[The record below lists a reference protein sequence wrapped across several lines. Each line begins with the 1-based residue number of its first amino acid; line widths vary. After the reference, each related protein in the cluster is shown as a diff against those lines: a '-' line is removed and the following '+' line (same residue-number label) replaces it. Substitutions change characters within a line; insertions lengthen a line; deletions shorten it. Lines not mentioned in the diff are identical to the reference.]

1 MLSTFA
7 RPEVFPLE
15 PISLLFCAHRDGK
28 PSRSMVIW
36 KAFSNRPRYLVGSE
50 KVGRFYVCNTH
61 ILTYFAS
68 VISVVQKK
76 ATSKCAVNCNIAGYI
91 NPERLSFF
99 SFCPSIC
106 FYAAVFLSFKTF
118 YRIKCKSSVSKFI
131 HIFEHSDSDYTF
143 LVMFPGCRT
152 SNLTAGVTGHS
163 YFGEALWPMQ
173 KKKNT
178 KIVYNVQAKKKKKK
192 ITNVNSI

>member
-1 MLSTFA
+1 MVCSFAMLSTFA
-7 RPEVFPLE
+7 RPGVFPLE

-28 PSRSMVIW
+28 PPRSMVIW

-50 KVGRFYVCNTH
+50 KVGRFYVCNTR

-76 ATSKCAVNCNIAGYI
+76 ATSKCAVNCNTAGYI

-99 SFCPSIC
+99 NFYPSIC
-106 FYAAVFLSFKTF
+106 FYAAVFLAFKTF
-118 YRIKCKSSVSKFI
+118 YRIKCKTYVSKFI

-143 LVMFPGCRT
+143 YLGGAPNRVMQTCLFCPKCAIGTQYVLR
-152 SNLTAGVTGHS
+152 
-163 YFGEALWPMQ
+163 
-173 KKKNT
+173 
-178 KIVYNVQAKKKKKK
+178 
-192 ITNVNSI
+192 